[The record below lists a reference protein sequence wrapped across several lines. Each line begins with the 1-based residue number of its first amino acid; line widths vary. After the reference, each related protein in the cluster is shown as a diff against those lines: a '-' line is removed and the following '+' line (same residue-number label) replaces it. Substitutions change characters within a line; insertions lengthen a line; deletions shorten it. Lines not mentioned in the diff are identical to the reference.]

1 MLKCWLVQ
9 NSGVYDSA
17 CSSDVVVVCAVQV
30 NDVSLTAGN
39 ITSTGQFTCICT
51 ASVTS
56 AETQKLGLELLLVLW
71 SGIQAIQMWLTLIYN
86 FNGINMSEN

>member
-1 MLKCWLVQ
+1 MGAYDCVGSRQQINITKMLKCWLVQ

-30 NDVSLTAGN
+30 NDVSFTAGN

-56 AETQKLGLELLLVLW
+56 AET
-71 SGIQAIQMWLTLIYN
+71 
-86 FNGINMSEN
+86 

>member
-1 MLKCWLVQ
+1 MGAYDCMGSRQQINITKMLKCWLVQ

-17 CSSDVVVVCAVQV
+17 CSSDVVVVRAVQV

-56 AETQKLGLELLLVLW
+56 AET
-71 SGIQAIQMWLTLIYN
+71 
-86 FNGINMSEN
+86 